1 MTVFGT
7 DMHLATFIFVV
18 CEVLFFVSQ
27 LVLYL
32 QNPAEK
38 NRQYYLI
45 LLGLL
50 IIYNIAGGLFPDPA
64 LPIDI
69 NLQINLAYGTGFVM
83 GAYFPYYFY
92 RVFELDDLRWNA
104 RIGVWIFLIA
114 PFLLFFCIGLPL
126 LDDLP
131 ATIWYGFA
139 IPLVYAIYLIVI
151 IFLSIRKKFEGS
163 QNSLEAILTYS
174 AAVPWVLLPV
184 FSYVDASQFVEVIC
198 TNGGFIIIT
207 FLFIRKMI
215 FENRKVFAKLND
227 SDLRPPVDPSAFFGQ
242 RCAELGLTKRECE
255 VAEKV
260 AQGLTSKE
268 IAEELFISERTV
280 NKHLQ
285 TIFKKADSKN
295 RVELINVL
303 NSYSS
308 S

>member
-7 DMHLATFIFVV
+7 EMHLATFIFVV

-27 LVLYL
+27 LVFYL
-32 QNPAEK
+32 QNPADE
-38 NRQYYLI
+38 NRKYYLI

-50 IIYNIAGGLFPDPA
+50 IIYNITGGLFPDPD
-64 LPIDI
+64 LPLSL
-69 NLQINLAYGTGFVM
+69 NVQINLAYGSGFAM

-92 RVFELDDLRWNA
+92 RVFELNDLRWNA

-114 PFLLFFCIGLPL
+114 PFFLFFSVGLPL

-131 ATIWYGFA
+131 TIVWYGLA
-139 IPLVYAIYLIVI
+139 IPLLYAIYLVVI
-151 IFLSIRKKFEGS
+151 IFLSIREKFKGS

-184 FSYVDASQFVEVIC
+184 FSYVDTSQFVEVVC
-198 TNGGFIIIT
+198 TNAGFIIIT

-215 FENRKVFAKLND
+215 YENRKVFEKLND
-227 SDLRPPVDPSAFFGQ
+227 FGQQRAVDPSVFFEQ
-242 RCAELGLTKRECE
+242 RCSELGLTKRECE
-255 VAEKV
+255 VAEQV

-268 IAEELFISERTV
+268 IAEVLFISERTV

-285 TIFKKADSKN
+285 AIYKKSESKN
-295 RVELINVL
+295 RVELINSL
-303 NSYSS
+303 NSYS
-308 S
+308 

>member
-50 IIYNIAGGLFPDPA
+50 IIYNIAGGLFPDPELA
-64 LPIDI
+64 ISM

-92 RVFELDDLRWNA
+92 RVFELDDLRWHA
-104 RIGVWIFLIA
+104 RIGVWIFLIV

-126 LDDLP
+126 LDNLP
-131 ATIWYGFA
+131 ATIWYGLA
-139 IPLVYAIYLIVI
+139 IPLVYAIYMIVLL
-151 IFLSIRKKFEGS
+151 FLSIRKKFKGS
-163 QNSLEAILTYS
+163 QNSLEAILTYA
-174 AAVPWVLLPV
+174 AAVPWVLLPL

-207 FLFIRKMI
+207 FLFIRNMI
-215 FENRKVFAKLND
+215 FENRKVFERLNEAD
-227 SDLRPPVDPSAFFGQ
+227 QKSSVDPSEFFGQ
-242 RCAELGLTKRECE
+242 RCAEFGFTKRECE
-255 VAEKV
+255 VVEKV
-260 AQGLTSKE
+260 ALGLTSKE
-268 IAEELFISERTV
+268 IAEVLFISERTV

-285 TIFKKADSKN
+285 AIYKKADSKN
-295 RVELINVL
+295 RVELINAL
-303 NSYSS
+303 NSYI
-308 S
+308 

>member
-18 CEVLFFVSQ
+18 FEVLFFVSQ
-27 LVLYL
+27 LVFFL
-32 QNPAEK
+32 QNPADK
-38 NRQYYLI
+38 DRRYYLI

-50 IIYNIAGGLFPDPA
+50 IIYNIAGGLFPDPN
-64 LPIDI
+64 LSIDI
-69 NLQINLAYGTGFVM
+69 NLQINLAYGTGFTM
-83 GAYFPYYFY
+83 GSYFPFYFFK
-92 RVFELDDLRWNA
+92 VFGLHDLEWHA
-104 RIGVWIFLIA
+104 KKGVWIFFVA
-114 PFLLFFCIGLPL
+114 PFILAFGILLPL
-126 LDDLP
+126 SNDLP
-131 ATIWYGFA
+131 NVIWYGMA
-139 IPLVYAIYLIVI
+139 IPVLYAIYLDVL
-151 IFLSIRKKFEGS
+151 IFLFIRKKYRES
-163 QNSLEAILTYS
+163 QLSLDAILSY
-174 AAVPWVLLPV
+174 AAMCPWVFLPI
-184 FSYVDASQFVEVIC
+184 FSYFDTSQFVEVMV
-198 TNGGFIIIT
+198 TNLGFVVIT
-207 FLFIRKMI
+207 FLFIRNMI

-227 SDLRPPVDPSAFFGQ
+227 SDQRTTVDPSAFFGQ

-285 TIFKKADSKN
+285 AIFKKADSKN
-295 RVELINVL
+295 RVELINAL

>member
-32 QNPAEK
+32 QNPSEK

-50 IIYNIAGGLFPDPA
+50 IIYNIAGGLFPDPE
-64 LPIDI
+64 LPISL

-104 RIGVWIFLIA
+104 RIGVWIFLIS
-114 PFLLFFCIGLPL
+114 PFLLFFCVGLPL
-126 LDDLP
+126 MDDLP
-131 ATIWYGFA
+131 KTIWYGLA
-139 IPLVYAIYLIVI
+139 IPLIYAIYLIVI

-163 QNSLEAILTYS
+163 QNSLDAILTYS
-174 AAVPWVLLPV
+174 AAAPWVLLPL

-215 FENRKVFAKLND
+215 YENRKTFEKLND
-227 SDLRPPVDPSAFFGQ
+227 FDQKKRIGQSAFFFQ
-242 RCAELGLTKRECE
+242 RCSHFGLTKRETE
-255 VAEKV
+255 VAEQV
-260 AQGLTSKE
+260 ALGLTSKE
-268 IAEELFISERTV
+268 ISEVLFISEGTV

-285 TIFKKADSKN
+285 AIYKKSDSKN
-295 RVELINVL
+295 RVELINAL
-303 NSYSS
+303 NSYS
-308 S
+308 

>member
-32 QNPAEK
+32 QNPSEK

-50 IIYNIAGGLFPDPA
+50 IIYNIAGGLFPDPE
-64 LPIDI
+64 LHISL

-126 LDDLP
+126 MDDLP
-131 ATIWYGFA
+131 ATIWYGLA
-139 IPLVYAIYLIVI
+139 IPLIYAIYLIVI

-163 QNSLEAILTYS
+163 QNSLDAILTYS
-174 AAVPWVLLPV
+174 AAAPWVLLPL
-184 FSYVDASQFVEVIC
+184 FSYVNASQFVEVIC

-215 FENRKVFAKLND
+215 YENRKSFEKLND
-227 SDLRPPVDPSAFFGQ
+227 FDRQLQVDQGAIFCQ
-242 RCAELGLTKRECE
+242 RCSEFGLTKRETE
-255 VAEKV
+255 VAEQV
-260 AQGLTSKE
+260 ALGLTSKE
-268 IAEELFISERTV
+268 IAEILFISESTV

-285 TIFKKADSKN
+285 TIYKKSDSKN
-295 RVELINVL
+295 RVELINSL
-303 NSYSS
+303 NSNL
-308 S
+308 